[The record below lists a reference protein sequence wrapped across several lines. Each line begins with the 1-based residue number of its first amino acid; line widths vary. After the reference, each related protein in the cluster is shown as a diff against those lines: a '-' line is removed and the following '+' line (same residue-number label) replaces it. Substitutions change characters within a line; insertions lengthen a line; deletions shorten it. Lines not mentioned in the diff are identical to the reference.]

1 MIVKTFCVKRSQ
13 YLKIACGDGDIFTPR
28 SGNIEVYVC
37 TPEGRGD
44 YQKVFLAAL
53 APGEAFLPVEGA
65 SRRFEFFVFA
75 VSDAE
80 IEASFH
86 DDMEVP
92 PPLVSGWFEK
102 LAELPWV
109 KELAVTNEEVLS
121 KWIGGSIFA
130 DAGLAEE
137 SVKKTLGEHLNILRD
152 VIANHLKSLEDN
164 IEIKR
169 KKRLVQN
176 EKTLFSAMGS
186 LLRTEFKSIARLE
199 ESSGA
204 DDPSLFAVRMAA
216 RHLDMPLDNI
226 SLPPDAASKLDPI
239 DRMRRLVR
247 KGNMQVRLVS
257 LSQDWYRSDAGVLLG
272 YFGESGDIAALIP
285 DGARRYRLYSP
296 EHPLGMKVDKEISK
310 KIKGDAFL
318 CYPGLPASKLSVS
331 DAVKFSLKN
340 CWKNDFWTVL
350 ITSFLIGLLAV
361 VMPLITESVFKDII
375 PINDRQAL
383 GTVAQV
389 MLVSGFTTAI
399 LSFVRSVAFL
409 RIKNHVRTALESAL
423 WSRLL
428 SLHASFFRNYEAGDL
443 VNRMQGIAS
452 IIELFGEN
460 TLSAIFNTIFSFCSL
475 FLMMYYSVK
484 LTVTAAAVWTVYVL
498 VSFFLYKKMMV
509 FRRRRVE
516 AGNASSARTLQVL
529 NGLSKFRLQG
539 GEPAAF
545 NMWSKTFG
553 EEWKWNLRIRW
564 YTNYTSMFNAI
575 QPIIM
580 NMIFYYA
587 AVKLVLGTPEGTPP
601 TIDYAKFM
609 GFQTAFVG
617 FNATLVAFIPV
628 VAGIFNAK
636 PYLENIKPILE
647 AEPEVTDD
655 KIDAGVLSGAI
666 EVKNLRFGYSADAP
680 VVLDGISFRIEAGES
695 VALVGPSGCGK
706 STLLRLLLG
715 FEEPSQGAVYY
726 DGKDFSTL
734 SVTSVRSQMG
744 VVLQNGQILAGDIF
758 TNIVGSSPLTLDDAW
773 EAAKMVGLDR
783 DIANMPMGMHTV
795 ISEGAGNISG
805 GQRQRILLA
814 RSIANRPKIVI
825 LDEATSALDN
835 KTQSIVTESMD
846 KMSATRLIVAH
857 RLSTIRNVDRIL
869 VFNEGKIA
877 EEGNFDALMRLDGLF
892 ARLAK
897 RQLA

>member
-1 MIVKTFCVKRSQ
+1 MKTFCLERSK
-13 YLKIACGDGDIFTPR
+13 YLKIGREDGAVFTLR
-28 SGNIEVYVC
+28 SGNIEVYAC
-37 TPEGRGD
+37 TPERRGD
-44 YQKVFLAAL
+44 YQKVFLAEL
-53 APGEAFLPVEGA
+53 APGEAFLPTDGV
-65 SRRFEFFVFA
+65 SRFEFFVFA

-80 IEASFH
+80 IDASFH
-86 DDMEVP
+86 EDGEVMP
-92 PPLVSGWFEK
+92 SLVLGWFKK

-121 KWIGGSIFA
+121 KWSGGKIFA
-130 DAGLAEE
+130 DADREME
-137 SVKKTLGEHLNILRD
+137 SARRTLDGHLDILQD
-152 VIANHLKSLEDN
+152 VIANHLKSLEYN

-169 KKRLVQN
+169 KKRLIQN
-176 EKTLFSAMGS
+176 EKTLSSSMGN
-186 LLRTEFKSIARLE
+186 LLRTEFKSIETME

-216 RHLDMPLDNI
+216 RHLGMPLDNI
-226 SLPPDAASKLDPI
+226 SLPPDIASKLDPI
-239 DRMRRLVR
+239 DRMRRLIR

-257 LSQDWYRSDAGVLLG
+257 LSQNWHRSDAGVLLG
-272 YFGESGDIAALIP
+272 YFGESGDVVALIP
-285 DGARRYRLYSP
+285 DDNKRYRLYSP
-296 EHPLGMKVDKEISK
+296 EHPLGIRVDKEISK
-310 KIKGDAFL
+310 KIRDDAFL

-331 DAVKFSLKN
+331 DVMNFSLRS
-340 CWKNDFWTVL
+340 CWKNDFWTVFV
-350 ITSFLIGLLAV
+350 TSFLIGALAIIL
-361 VMPLITESVFKDII
+361 PLITESVFKDII

-389 MLVSGFTTAI
+389 MLVAGFTTAI
-399 LSFVRSVAFL
+399 LGFARSVAFL

-428 SLHASFFRNYEAGDL
+428 SLHASFFRNFEAGDL
-443 VNRMQGIAS
+443 VNRMQGVAAIT
-452 IIELFGEN
+452 ELFGES

-475 FLMMYYSVK
+475 LLMMYYSVR
-484 LTVTAAAVWTVYVL
+484 LTVTAMAAWTVYVL
-498 VSFFLYKKMMV
+498 VSGFLYKKMMT
-509 FRRRRVE
+509 FRRKRVE
-516 AGNASSARTLQVL
+516 AANVSSARTLQVL

-545 NMWSKTFG
+545 NMWSKAFG
-553 EEWKWNLRIRW
+553 EEWKWNLKIRW
-564 YTNYTSMFNAI
+564 YTNFTSLFNAI

-580 NMIFYYA
+580 TMTFYYA

-601 TIDYAKFM
+601 TLDYAKFM
-609 GFQTAFVG
+609 GFQTAFAG

-628 VAGIFNAK
+628 VAGIFNVK

-666 EVKNLRFGYSADAP
+666 EVKNLRFGYTADSP
-680 VVLDGISFRIEAGES
+680 VVLDGISFQVKAGES

-715 FEEPSQGAVYY
+715 FEKPSQGAVYY

-734 SVTSVRSQMG
+734 NVTSVRSQMG
-744 VVLQNGQILAGDIF
+744 VVLQNGQIFAGDIF

-773 EAAKMVGLDR
+773 EAARMVGLDR

-835 KTQSIVTESMD
+835 TTQSIVTESMD
-846 KMSATRLIVAH
+846 RMNATRLIVAH
-857 RLSTIRNVDRIL
+857 RLSTIRNADRIL
-869 VFNEGKIA
+869 VFNEGRIA
-877 EEGNFDALMRLDGLF
+877 EEGNFDTLMKLDGLF
-892 ARLAK
+892 AKLAK